1 MRFLV
6 TRPQPDC
13 RRTADKLQAAGHVAD
28 EAPLLEFRSC
38 PPASFGLQ
46 ATSALAVTSRRAV
59 TVLARHTEIEL
70 LRKLPVFA
78 VGEATAGACRSAGFE
93 HVFTA
98 GGNLK
103 GLSQLICDH
112 KAEISGGQLLYPAA
126 ADRSGDLV
134 GLLAKVDI
142 QCRLSVVYSMEP
154 AKNFPAEALSAVQQG
169 ITDRVLI
176 FSRRTA
182 EVLRDLIG
190 SGELEH
196 IFSSLPVYAI
206 SQQAAEPISRIMRVH
221 VADAP
226 NEKALLD
233 LALAEC

>member
-13 RRTADKLQAAGHVAD
+13 RRTADKLRAAGHVAV

-46 ATSALAVTSRRAV
+46 TVAALAVTSRRSV
-59 TVLARHTEIEL
+59 TVLSHHTEIEL
-70 LRKLPVFA
+70 LRKLTVFA

-93 HVFTA
+93 RVFTA
-98 GGNLK
+98 GGDLEALANLV
-103 GLSQLICDH
+103 CRH
-112 KAEISGGQLLYPAA
+112 KEEISGRQLLYLAA
-126 ADRSGDLV
+126 ADRAGDLV
-134 GLLAKVDI
+134 GLLAKMDI
-142 QCRLSVVYSMEP
+142 ECRLSVVYAMEP
-154 AKNFPAEALSAVQQG
+154 VAGFPVDALSAVRQRH
-169 ITDRVLI
+169 TDRILVY
-176 FSRRTA
+176 SRRTA
-182 EVLRDLIG
+182 EVLQDLIVSEG
-190 SGELEH
+190 LEH
-196 IFSSLPVYAI
+196 NFSGLPVYAI
-206 SQQAAEPISRIMRVH
+206 SQQAAEPISKIMKVH